1 MQRLILS
8 RKGFD
13 SSAGGVPSP
22 IFPDGRIISLPIPD
36 RRTNLRYKD
45 IDVWSY
51 NLGTIVDDLTRGKVR
66 PDWNLHLDPDLN
78 PNHLIR
84 HEDWRPTFGQVGA
97 AQGHLENQKVSAGD
111 LFLFFGLFQEVEG
124 KKGRWKF
131 LRNTTPK
138 HLIWGWLQIG
148 KIVKVDDIKDQLD
161 WAKYHP
167 HFNRPED
174 KSNTLYLSSRYLHII
189 PGISTGTIP
198 GGAGVFEHFSEQR
211 QLTAPEAPNSTL
223 WELPAWFFPES
234 KQALT
239 YHGKMDRWQRKE
251 ENVLLKSASR
261 GQEFILQTE
270 HYPEAKSWL
279 NEIGLTLP
287 GSK

>member
-1 MQRLILS
+1 MMNLGGKDMQLILS

-36 RRTNLRYKD
+36 KRTDLKYNN
-45 IDVWSY
+45 IEVNGH
-51 NLGTIVDDLTRGKVR
+51 NLGRIVDHLTNGKVQ
-66 PDWNLHLDPDLN
+66 PDSSLHLDPDLN
-78 PNHLIR
+78 SDHLPR
-84 HEDWRPTFGQVGA
+84 SHEWLPLFGQTGA
-97 AQGHLENQKVSAGD
+97 AQGHLRNQSVIAGD
-111 LFLFFGLFQEVEG
+111 LFVFFGLFQEVEIRN
-124 KKGRWKF
+124 GRWGFHK
-131 LRNTTPK
+131 NTKPK

-148 KIVKVDDIKDQLD
+148 EIVKVDNIKDQLD
-161 WAKYHP
+161 WASYHP
-167 HFNRPED
+167 HFNRAED
-174 KSNTLYLSSRYLHII
+174 DNNTLY
-189 PGISTGTIP
+189 ISTRD
-198 GGAGVFEHFSEQR
+198 GAGIFEEYSECR
-211 QLTAPEAPNSTL
+211 QLTAPEAPSPTH
-223 WELPAWFFPES
+223 WELPAWFFPYES
-234 KQALT
+234 RPVLT

-279 NEIGLTLP
+279 SGIGLTLP

>member
-97 AQGHLENQKVSAGD
+97 AQGH
-111 LFLFFGLFQEVEG
+111 
-124 KKGRWKF
+124 
-131 LRNTTPK
+131 
-138 HLIWGWLQIG
+138 
-148 KIVKVDDIKDQLD
+148 
-161 WAKYHP
+161 
-167 HFNRPED
+167 
-174 KSNTLYLSSRYLHII
+174 
-189 PGISTGTIP
+189 
-198 GGAGVFEHFSEQR
+198 
-211 QLTAPEAPNSTL
+211 
-223 WELPAWFFPES
+223 
-234 KQALT
+234 
-239 YHGKMDRWQRKE
+239 
-251 ENVLLKSASR
+251 
-261 GQEFILQTE
+261 
-270 HYPEAKSWL
+270 
-279 NEIGLTLP
+279 
-287 GSK
+287 